1 MPITRIKQ
9 QKIENNNL
17 LDNSLQKSSSP
28 IFSQTEESFSV
39 DGSSSN
45 VFVALYDFQGIGEE
59 KLPLRKGDQVKVI
72 GYNKTKEWCEV
83 QLINRQQQLNNF
95 AKLGSPSLS
104 SLGGVV
110 GGTGCCS
117 SSCSS
122 IGSVNSGGNYGQ
134 IGWVPSIY
142 IAPANS
148 MDKHSWYHG
157 KITRIGAEQ
166 LLSSGING
174 SFLVRESE
182 TNPGQFSI
190 SLRHEGTV
198 YHYRIN
204 CDENLRLFITDTA
217 KFKTLGELIHHHSV
231 AASGLI
237 CALQY
242 PVNKRQ
248 ANVGSG
254 HPSSLFSLSPTQP
267 DEWEVDRE
275 QIVMK
280 KKLGMGQ
287 YGDVYEALWLPFN
300 RTVAEDQMAL
310 PDFLAEAAILK
321 ELHHENLVELLG
333 VCTREAPYF
342 IICDFMSRGNLLDF
356 LRQSEKEDLPCE
368 KLLHMSTQVAAGMAY
383 LESRNFIHRDLAA
396 RNCLINDDF
405 VVKVADFGLA
415 RFMTDDTYTA
425 HAGAKF
431 PIKWTAPEG
440 LAYNT
445 FSTKSDVWAFGV
457 LLWEIFSY
465 GMAPYPGVELG
476 SVIGLL
482 EKNFRLERPTDCPD
496 SVHRL
501 MLQCWQWSPS
511 DRPRFHNL
519 HKSLYSLLQSEKGE
533 TTPIAENTNFVFSP
547 GRSGELNSS
556 SSFCPSL
563 PTNSSLHTANQQLA
577 FVAASVAKKREA
589 KQREMTGIS
598 SDQAKISDPLGIIS
612 PRLPTTSIPSSS
624 AASHAHH
631 LLRDRTVSIGCRASQ
646 QRQARSSS
654 PEPPPPPPRPDR
666 RKRPSMGAQ
675 IEQTSFSTFRPS
687 EPAQMVGGPSPTIFH
702 HSPNPPNIIHPTTE
716 SPQSLSSKTFFKQS
730 MPPIKN
736 QKLFARLP
744 AVQFVQKE
752 EGPRSGKNL
761 SKLNLS
767 GTGTLPRG
775 FSLDTTVKRSGSELN
790 FPEPLIDGNKEEK
803 NEEEKE
809 DKLQNME
816 KEEEKEDNN
825 QISKLPLQHL
835 KMRLKKTTSESN
847 AVPSTSKQQTDEP
860 CSSRVARPEPKPR
873 RSVDPSVE
881 PCPKIN
887 EKIKC
892 GSATTSGS
900 SLQNLDE
907 EKEKKENE
915 LHAKI
920 KQLRRVQKVTTEE
933 EDNISEGVDGNL
945 VEQKNEIKENDLYTK
960 IAKLNIGNESQ
971 KSNENPKQQQ
981 NLQQQKNN
989 EPPPKMRH
997 LVTQKVA
1004 PLQHHRPFSMQAISE
1019 GVQEIKKEEETCSN
1033 VGGVYLTS
1041 SVIFNRPQKPEV
1053 NESLNETDEKTKEPI
1068 IETNKV
1074 EKNYSVS
1081 SPVKFRPFSTLQRP
1095 VKPKDD
1101 KISQVCPKPKCVA
1114 VAQPKLPSPEG
1125 EMSKQPIIQ
1134 QIPAVRRSDPSKA
1147 SEDNNSQLSPQ
1158 VNSERHSASSTIQR
1172 HSTLLLG
1179 ENENSPRL
1187 SGEHPSSLTSSEEHH
1202 QAPVP
1207 EDVGQQQQTPVSKD
1221 YLNELHRQLNACIQE
1236 VNRKPNAG
1244 TVAFLIRT
1252 IGQQQPKE
1260 GSTGGSDHLIRISDL
1275 LQQFHHTCAIY
1286 AENISPHSKF
1296 KFREL
1301 LSRMDAGIRQLITFV
1316 STPSTSSSINKSVG
1330 TRQTNNPSSQTST
1343 SPPSDRQVLADM
1355 EMLVRQVMQLVNR

>member
-1 MPITRIKQ
+1 MPSSTQIKQ
-9 QKIENNNL
+9 QKSENL
-17 LDNSLQKSSSP
+17 SDKQNSFP
-28 IFSQTEESFSV
+28 SQTEENLSV
-39 DGSSSN
+39 DGSSSSSSN

-59 KLPLRKGDQVKVI
+59 KLALKKGDKVKVI

-83 QLINRQQQLNNF
+83 KLINRQQQQNNF

-122 IGSVNSGGNYGQ
+122 IGSSVNSGGNYGQQ

-142 IAPANS
+142 IAPSNS

-248 ANVGSG
+248 TNIGSG

-300 RTVAEDQMAL
+300 RTVAVKSLKEDQMAL

-383 LESRNFIHRDLAA
+383 LETRNFIHRDLAA

-533 TTPIAENTNFVFSP
+533 TTPIAENTNLIFSP
-547 GRSGELNSS
+547 ERVEELNTS

-563 PTNSSLHTANQQLA
+563 QTTSSLQATNQQLA

-589 KQREMTGIS
+589 KQREMSGICS
-598 SDQAKISDPLGIIS
+598 SDQTKISDPLGIIS
-612 PRLPTTSIPSSS
+612 PRIPSTSIPSSS
-624 AASHAHH
+624 AASHGHH
-631 LLRDRTVSIGCRASQ
+631 LLRDRTVSMGCRASQ

-675 IEQTSFSTFRPS
+675 LERTSFSTFRPS

-702 HSPNPPNIIHPTTE
+702 HSPNIIHLPTE
-716 SPQSLSSKTFFKQS
+716 PPQSLSSKTFAKPS
-730 MPPIKN
+730 MPSTKN

-744 AVQFVQKE
+744 TVQFVQKE
-752 EGPRSGKNL
+752 EGLRSGKNL
-761 SKLNLS
+761 TKLNLS

-775 FSLDTTVKRSGSELN
+775 FSLDTSVKRSGSELK
-790 FPEPLIDGNKEEK
+790 FPEPFEK
-803 NEEEKE
+803 NEEKNG
-809 DKLQNME
+809 QE
-816 KEEEKEDNN
+816 KEEDKVKKPLKEEKEEDSN
-825 QISKLPLQHL
+825 QTSKLPLQHL
-835 KMRLKKTTSESN
+835 KMRLKKTTSETS
-847 AVPSTSKQQTDEP
+847 AVQSTSNNQQTDEP
-860 CSSRVARPEPKPR
+860 NSSRLVRPEPKPR

-881 PCPKIN
+881 SCLKSN
-887 EKIKC
+887 QKTKFESS
-892 GSATTSGS
+892 SATTSGS
-900 SLQNLDE
+900 SLQNIDE
-907 EKEKKENE
+907 EIEKKDNE

-920 KQLRRVQKVTTEE
+920 KQLRHVQRVTAEE
-933 EDNISEGVDGNL
+933 EDNTPE
-945 VEQKNEIKENDLYTK
+945 
-960 IAKLNIGNESQ
+960 GNEGTLDEQS
-971 KSNENPKQQQ
+971 
-981 NLQQQKNN
+981 
-989 EPPPKMRH
+989 
-997 LVTQKVA
+997 
-1004 PLQHHRPFSMQAISE
+1004 
-1019 GVQEIKKEEETCSN
+1019 GEID
-1033 VGGVYLTS
+1033 
-1041 SVIFNRPQKPEV
+1041 
-1053 NESLNETDEKTKEPI
+1053 ETDLDRKMTKM
-1068 IETNKV
+1068 
-1074 EKNYSVS
+1074 
-1081 SPVKFRPFSTLQRP
+1081 
-1095 VKPKDD
+1095 
-1101 KISQVCPKPKCVA
+1101 KI
-1114 VAQPKLPSPEG
+1114 
-1125 EMSKQPIIQ
+1125 
-1134 QIPAVRRSDPSKA
+1134 
-1147 SEDNNSQLSPQ
+1147 
-1158 VNSERHSASSTIQR
+1158 
-1172 HSTLLLG
+1172 
-1179 ENENSPRL
+1179 ENERSF
-1187 SGEHPSSLTSSEEHH
+1187 
-1202 QAPVP
+1202 
-1207 EDVGQQQQTPVSKD
+1207 
-1221 YLNELHRQLNACIQE
+1221 I
-1236 VNRKPNAG
+1236 
-1244 TVAFLIRT
+1244 
-1252 IGQQQPKE
+1252 
-1260 GSTGGSDHLIRISDL
+1260 
-1275 LQQFHHTCAIY
+1275 
-1286 AENISPHSKF
+1286 
-1296 KFREL
+1296 
-1301 LSRMDAGIRQLITFV
+1301 
-1316 STPSTSSSINKSVG
+1316 
-1330 TRQTNNPSSQTST
+1330 
-1343 SPPSDRQVLADM
+1343 
-1355 EMLVRQVMQLVNR
+1355 